1 MFELTELPFGNDS
14 SRIKRNFPCSDL
26 GTRSSGEQVK
36 FSNGGFLNDPAMRF
50 FSDSLANF
58 SNTLT
63 GLSVADLWFLH
74 INDGASPNVPSLR
87 PY

>member
-1 MFELTELPFGNDS
+1 
-14 SRIKRNFPCSDL
+14 
-26 GTRSSGEQVK
+26 
-36 FSNGGFLNDPAMRF
+36 MRF

-74 INDGASPNVPSLR
+74 INDGASPNDPSLK

>member
-1 MFELTELPFGNDS
+1 
-14 SRIKRNFPCSDL
+14 
-26 GTRSSGEQVK
+26 VK
-36 FSNGGFLNDPAMRF
+36 FSIGGFLNGHAMRF

-74 INDGASPNVPSLR
+74 INDGASPNDPILK